1 MSRKKR
7 RYRKQGTREIS
18 RLRCAPLEMTSEA
31 QDQTES
37 SVPQSNL
44 LALLSAFDG
53 YSNAAAFLG
62 EDSPLL
68 SSGTFR
74 RSGLTRET
82 ELLTTAYRENW
93 IAKRIIDMPCEDMT
107 RAWYKL
113 STSLPEAAVRDLHRL
128 EAWHNVKQEIANAI
142 RWARLYGGSIAL
154 IVLRG
159 EENRLDQPIDYDL
172 LLPNCFQGLL
182 VLDRA
187 QGIEPSQELVTDL
200 DDPDFGL
207 PMYYTVELETGS
219 YSESSIQNS
228 KPTAAAG
235 RRSLDFARDDMRD
248 AQDDTGAG
256 NMVWNG
262 IDSATVKPLEYA
274 NDSISYH
281 APVYQSVK
289 IHHSRVLRFV
299 GRELPYMEM
308 VAENYWG
315 ASELE
320 HIWDELQKR
329 NATSANIAQLVF
341 QANITTLKMGH
352 LGQHLAMGTEK
363 QRLDALQ
370 AMETENRLR
379 TSFGLQIMNADD
391 SLENHSYSFGGLS
404 EIYEAFMMDMAGAAE
419 IPATK
424 LFGRSPQGMNS
435 TGEADLRNYY
445 DMIAQM
451 QERCLRPAL
460 EKLVP
465 IMAISC
471 WAYVPNDLEIVFQP
485 IMTTSPAEKAE
496 LVQKLTSDVIEAF
509 KCGLITQEQALAELE
524 SRGEALGVYTKL
536 NSVTHHKS
544 FKTTE

>member
-1 MSRKKR
+1 MSRKRK
-7 RYRKQGTREIS
+7 RYRKQAQPVQRTEKKHNGPTK
-18 RLRCAPLEMTSEA
+18 PEA
-31 QDQTES
+31 
-37 SVPQSNL
+37 V
-44 LALLSAFDG
+44 AAILSALDG

-62 EDSPLL
+62 EDSVLL

-74 RSGLTRET
+74 RSGLTSQT
-82 ELLTTAYRENW
+82 ELLTVTYRENW

-113 STSLPEAAVRDLHRL
+113 STSLPEAALRDLHRL
-128 EAWHNVKQEIANAI
+128 EARHSVKQEIANAI

-207 PMYYTVELETGS
+207 PMYYTVELETGG
-219 YSESSIQNS
+219 YSESNIQNS
-228 KPTAAAG
+228 ESTAAAG
-235 RRSLDFARDDMRD
+235 EISRLRCAPLEMTCGAR
-248 AQDDTGAG
+248 DDTGAG
-256 NMVWNG
+256 AMVWNG
-262 IDSATVKPLEYA
+262 TDSSTVKPLEYA
-274 NDSISYH
+274 RDSASYN
-281 APVYQSVK
+281 APVYQQVK

-299 GRELPYMEM
+299 GRELPYMET

-329 NATSANIAQLVF
+329 SATSANIAQLIF
-341 QANITTLKMGH
+341 QANITTLKMGD
-352 LGQHLAMGTEK
+352 LGEHLAYGS
-363 QRLDALQ
+363 DNLQ
-370 AMETENRLR
+370 SKVMETLSNENRLR
-379 TSFGLQIMNADD
+379 TSYGIQLMSAED
-391 SLENHSYSFGGLS
+391 SLETHSYSFSGLS
-404 EIYEAFMMDMAGAAE
+404 DVYEAFMMDMAGAAE

-471 WAYVPNDLEIVFQP
+471 WAYVPRDLEIVFQP

-509 KCGLITQEQALAELE
+509 KCGLITQEEALAELQA
-524 SRGEALGVYTKL
+524 RGEGLGVYNKIR
-536 NSVTHHKS
+536 VES
-544 FKTTE
+544 FFQSEK